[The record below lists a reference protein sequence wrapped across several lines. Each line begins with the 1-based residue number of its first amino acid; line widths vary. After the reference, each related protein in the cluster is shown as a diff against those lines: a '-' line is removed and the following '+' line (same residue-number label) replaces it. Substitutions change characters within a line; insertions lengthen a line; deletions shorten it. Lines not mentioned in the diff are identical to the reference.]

1 MGMEKA
7 RDHLHVYFT
16 SLNAVV
22 ETNRGNI
29 YIGLEIIL
37 RKRQKYSQASSSK
50 QRDHYK
56 NIGES
61 H

>member
-22 ETNRGNI
+22 ETEVI
-29 YIGLEIIL
+29 SIL
-37 RKRQKYSQASSSK
+37 VRDHFEEKAEVQSSK
-50 QRDHYK
+50 FK
-56 NIGES
+56 
-61 H
+61 